1 MGNLILIVLFLLI
14 IALIVCGVVN
24 SRKKDDDSHSSDN
37 KLVNIIKSKKFGVL
51 MYAIVA
57 ITLVAIFGTIFG
69 FYFGGIIRRS
79 SDDEFVYKPANL
91 SNDPV
96 QLSLPYDNTNT
107 SGGASGNG
115 EEAQDSSIDG
125 TAMNGN
131 IVNLSIEE
139 QIAKFAGLESVWNKD
154 DETVLKIAVGD
165 INQNDEL
172 ELYVITRN
180 RYDEFILNT
189 YYASPG
195 NVWLSD
201 NKRRLVSGVDNEP
214 AVSTLYCYEKDDD
227 FIVAGVFTYEYANA
241 GTVMIERVNSR
252 MEVLDQDHINSFAS
266 YYDIADDSIKVYLS
280 NNNWQNPWV
289 SDTEFDFMI
298 MDRLVD
304 YNPLYSY
311 NLSFKDYSEDNI
323 EQLMNESW
331 AEAERASFDNIMIN
345 DLLTSLWDKNIYY
358 HTWSLVDSAC
368 SGKVDDTT
376 RKWLSGIGAYC
387 SEFKDGKFDGFVEDP
402 YSYNVSKEAVQRHT
416 LYAIIRDLGEK
427 GYYDID
433 DNFISGIEFN
443 IYPADEFAYFLYEV
457 LNIEDA
463 SAMVQGLERV
473 EEGREVFVCYEP
485 DENKVYS
492 AIGPIGWYEYSWVES
507 ISTYQDGYKARV
519 IYADD
524 FNFETVISYTDVYM
538 VPDDN
543 RYGYRVMSVE
553 RHPAW

>member
-1 MGNLILIVLFLLI
+1 MVVFILFILIMV
-14 IALIVCGVVN
+14 LIVFGLVN
-24 SRKKDDDSHSSDN
+24 TIKRDDDSHNSN
-37 KLVNIIKSKKFGVL
+37 KFMKIIKSKKFGIF
-51 MYAIVA
+51 MYSITA
-57 ITLVAIFGTIFG
+57 ITTFVILGIPLLL
-69 FYFGGIIRRS
+69 YFRIGDGKAS
-79 SDDEFVYKPANL
+79 NDHFVYSPMNT
-91 SNDPV
+91 SNEPV
-96 QLSLPYDNTNT
+96 QLYYPYDNTNIV
-107 SGGASGNG
+107 GDKSGNA
-115 EEAQDSSIDG
+115 EDVQDSSVEG

-131 IVNLSIEE
+131 KVNLSTEE
-139 QIAKFAGLESVWNKD
+139 QIAKFAELESVWNKD
-154 DETVLKIAVGD
+154 DETVLRIAVGD

-227 FIVAGVFTYEYANA
+227 FIVAGVFTYEYAGA
-241 GTVMIERVNSR
+241 GTVMIEHVNSR
-252 MEVLDQDHINSFAS
+252 MEVLEQEHINSFAS

-289 SDTEFDFMI
+289 LNTEFDFMI
-298 MDRLVD
+298 KEQLSD
-304 YNPLYSY
+304 YKPLYLY

-331 AEAERASFDNIMIN
+331 GEVESASFDNITIN
-345 DLLTSLWDKNIYY
+345 DLLTSMWDKNIYY

-368 SGKVDDTT
+368 SGKVDDAT

-402 YSYNVSKEAVQRHT
+402 YSYNVSKEAVQRNT